1 MNFIIV
7 LIKLHWSALNWWR
20 FICSQNAAFKIIN
33 KHGLNQSFNLSV
45 NSVLILVIHFSNIHF
60 INILPSS
67 AHTRILSDVFA
78 AVFTPESFCPRNVL
92 TTSPPLIL
100 CCISSFL
107 HTDRRNGL
115 QNFVKR
121 IQLLPARPCF
131 LRIVGDYVV
140 IEMFLSAGL
149 ELFLLSRIRNW
160 SLRDKYVSRSRG
172 DPRKA
177 SEWWNGWHSGLP
189 RICAGCALLR
199 SRAESCSS
207 GYSSC
212 SNFMFVRYRIRHS
225 YGLDGPGIES
235 RWGREFPH
243 TSRPDLG
250 PTQPPITRLPGLFP
264 GVWSGRGVALTIYSH
279 LTPRLE
285 KE

>member
-1 MNFIIV
+1 MVTQLAKNILNFFKQWNFIIV
-7 LIKLHWSALNWWR
+7 LIKLHCSALNWWR
-20 FICSQNAAFKIIN
+20 FIRSQNAAFKIIN
-33 KHGLNQSFNLSV
+33 KHGLNKSFNLSV

-60 INILPSS
+60 INILPCS

-78 AVFTPESFCPRNVL
+78 PDSFCLQNVL
-92 TTSPPLIL
+92 NTSPPLIL

-107 HTDRRNGL
+107 HTVRSNGL

-121 IQLLPARPCF
+121 IQLLPATPRF
-131 LRIVGDYVV
+131 LWIVSDCVV

-149 ELFLLSRIRNW
+149 QLFLLSRIRNW

-177 SEWWNGWHSGLP
+177 SEWWNGWH

-199 SRAESCSS
+199 SRTESCSS

-212 SNFMFVRYRIRHS
+212 SNFVFVRYRIRHS
-225 YGLDGPGIES
+225 YGLDGPGI
-235 RWGREFPH
+235 
-243 TSRPDLG
+243 
-250 PTQPPITRLPGLFP
+250 
-264 GVWSGRGVALTIYSH
+264 
-279 LTPRLE
+279 
-285 KE
+285 